1 MCRLLPFLFASFA
14 SVASIA
20 PAATFTW
27 TGAGDNNHYDNPA
40 NWSSGIVPPNDGT
53 ATVLFGDQGAGSVQ
67 LPLFGLLNLASIQF
81 QTSSSYAFSGLALV
95 NVTNGLD
102 ASATSGVRF
111 SSGIVV
117 TLSGETQNVRVS
129 SGSIEIAGAVLGSA
143 SLTKTGPGSLVLSGL
158 NLYSGGTQVQ
168 SGSLTFTSLASVPNA
183 GRISSSADAYVGI
196 TFNHAVQAGFLN
208 QLDASAFR
216 GSIGLDTAAGQSSP
230 THYSEQLDLTALGN
244 AAGIGTQTSARLSGE
259 ILIAPGADYRFSGGA
274 GTLYLESELFQP
286 TANVDLRSDYGS
298 PLTVVMRGS
307 NNFNGQI
314 DVLHSVLVLDNAKSL
329 AGLSPTNGN
338 RRLNLNGPGYAG
350 YTENFGGT
358 ASGFLSRFNT
368 IGSSQAIVG
377 IDSANTAAPRTVSDA
392 IDLSQGGTRT
402 DSYYLGTSTR
412 VTLTGEITPTTGDD
426 LYLTAVKGG
435 HLTVASTLSDAKIPG
450 VVIGQT
456 NSFDP
461 RGGTVELKG
470 NNTYTGGTQVLGGT
484 LIAGSNNALGLGGVT
499 VSDRATLSIAQS
511 VLFSNQLTLS
521 SGATLSGYGTV
532 GTIGG
537 TVIANGARLSPG
549 SDTHIGT
556 LSFNQGLILG
566 SGGSLTFNLLSPT
579 GGPGSGWDMVN
590 ILGSPLT
597 IAATSGSPFTIDLV
611 TLASNDTTGPVS
623 IFDAT
628 QSYSWTFATA
638 DKING
643 FSSDLFAINASGFL
657 NNTAGGSFFV
667 TQNNTGLAIT
677 FTPVPEPS
685 TYVLMALGLGL
696 VALFE
701 YRRRK

>member
-1 MCRLLPFLFASFA
+1 MRRLLPFLFASLA
-14 SVASIA
+14 SLASIVS
-20 PAATFTW
+20 AATFTW
-27 TGAGDNNHYDNPA
+27 TGAGGNNHYDNPA
-40 NWSSGIVPPNDGT
+40 NWSGGIVPANDGT
-53 ATVLFGDQGAGSVQ
+53 AAIVFGDQGSGPVQ

-117 TLSGETQNVRVS
+117 TLTGETQNVRVS
-129 SGSIEIAGAVLGSA
+129 SGSVEIAGAVLGGA

-183 GRISSSADAYVGI
+183 GRIASSADAYVGI
-196 TFNHAVQAGFLN
+196 TFNQSVQSGFLD
-208 QLDASAFR
+208 QLDASAFY
-216 GSIGLDTAAGQSSP
+216 GSIGLDTASGQSTP
-230 THYSEQLDLTALGN
+230 THYSEQLNLTTLGN
-244 AAGIGTQTSARLSGE
+244 AAGLGSQTSARLTGE
-259 ILIAPGADYRFSGGA
+259 IKIASGSDYRFSGGS
-274 GTLYLESELFQP
+274 GTLYVESELFQSS
-286 TANVDLRSDYGS
+286 AGVDLRSDYGS
-298 PLTVVMRGS
+298 PLTVVLRGS

-314 DVLHSVLVLDNAKSL
+314 NVLNSVLVVDNVKSI
-329 AGLSPTNGN
+329 AGYSQVFGN
-338 RRLNLNGPGYAG
+338 RRLELNGPGYAG

-358 ASGFLSRFNT
+358 AGGFLSRFNT
-368 IGSSQAIVG
+368 IGSTQSIVG

-392 IDLSQGGTRT
+392 IDLSMGGTR
-402 DSYYLGTSTR
+402 DESYYLGTSTR
-412 VTLTGEITPTTGDD
+412 VTLTGDITPTTGDD

-435 HLTVASTLSDAKIPG
+435 HLTVASTLGDKVPG

-461 RGGTVELKG
+461 QGGTVELKG
-470 NNTYTGGTQVLGGT
+470 NNTYKNGTQVVGGT

-499 VSDRATLSIAQS
+499 VADRATLSLAQS
-511 VLFSNQLTLS
+511 VFLSNQLTLS
-521 SGATLSGYGTV
+521 SGSTLSGYGTLSA
-532 GTIGG
+532 IGG
-537 TVIANGARLSPG
+537 TLIGNGVNLSPG
-549 SDTHIGT
+549 SNTHIGT

-566 SGGSLTFNLLSPT
+566 AGGSLTFNLLSPT
-579 GGPGSGWDMVN
+579 GGPGSGWDLVN

-597 IAATSGSPFTIDLV
+597 ITATTGSPFTIDLV
-611 TLASNDTTGPVS
+611 TLSANGTTGPVS
-623 IFDAT
+623 IFDSK

-643 FSSDLFAINASGFL
+643 FSTDLFAINSTGFL
-657 NNTAGGSFFV
+657 NNTNGGTFLV
-667 TQNNTGLAIT
+667 TETGTGLAIT

-696 VALFE
+696 VAIFE